1 MLVFRVFK
9 LAQSAMNRN
18 EYVMYGIYGRMI
30 NRLYGITGVLSVGA
44 AYYTIY
50 KLILERCSL
59 SLLQIIR

>member
-30 NRLYGITGVLSVGA
+30 NRLYGITG
-44 AYYTIY
+44 I
-50 KLILERCSL
+50 
-59 SLLQIIR
+59 